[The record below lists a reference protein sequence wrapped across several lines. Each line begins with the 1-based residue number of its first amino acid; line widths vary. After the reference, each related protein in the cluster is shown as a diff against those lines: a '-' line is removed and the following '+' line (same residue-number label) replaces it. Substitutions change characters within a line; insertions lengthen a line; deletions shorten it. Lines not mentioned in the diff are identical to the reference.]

1 MITLNREEMKQKR
14 TKNFKSFLFVVLFL
28 LGISLFGE
36 EVHVLTIEGPI
47 TPVAA
52 KLVSEAIQHAE
63 LANAECLIL
72 KMDTPGGLMEATWR
86 IDKSI
91 LGSAVPVIVYIA
103 PSGGRAASAG
113 VFITYASHV
122 AAMAPS
128 THIGAAHPVTMGGQ
142 DTSKTMM
149 EKVTNDAVAHI
160 KGLAEKRRRNAQWA
174 EAAVRKS
181 VSITETEALKKHV
194 VEIVARDIPDLLSQL
209 DGRKITLD
217 IGMEKTLHTKEA
229 VVHYAS
235 ISWHYRILDK
245 ISDPNIAY
253 ILLILGIYG
262 LFFELS
268 NPGAIL
274 PGVVGGIFLILA
286 FFALQVLS
294 VNASGILLILLALI
308 FFIAEVKVNSHG
320 LLLIGGIVSMFLG
333 SLMLFK
339 SPEMRVSLQIII
351 TVIVCTVLFFM
362 FALGMAMAA
371 HRRKVT
377 TGEQGM
383 VGESGI
389 VIQPITPEKEGKIS
403 IHGEI
408 WTARSSHSLRKGEK
422 GIVQAVEGLVV
433 TVVPE
438 KSNK

>member
-1 MITLNREEMKQKR
+1 MKQNR
-14 TKNFKSFLFVVLFL
+14 AKNFKPLLFGMLFF
-28 LGISLFGE
+28 LGISLSAE
-36 EVHVLTIEGPI
+36 QVHVLTIEGPI
-47 TPVAA
+47 TPVTA
-52 KLVSEAIQHAE
+52 KLVSEAIHQAE
-63 LANAECLIL
+63 LANVECLIL

-86 IDKSI
+86 IDKAI

-113 VFITYASHV
+113 VFITYASHL
-122 AAMAPS
+122 AAMALS
-128 THIGAAHPVTMGGQ
+128 THIGAAHPVTMGSQ

-160 KGLAEKRRRNAQWA
+160 KGLAEKRGRNSQWA

-181 VSITETEALKKHV
+181 ISITETEALKKRV
-194 VEIVARDIPDLLSQL
+194 IEIVARDIPDLLSQL
-209 DGRKITLD
+209 DGRKIILD

-235 ISWHYRILDK
+235 IPWHYRILDK

-253 ILLILGIYG
+253 VLLILGIYG

-320 LLLIGGIVSMFLG
+320 LLLIGGIISMFLG
-333 SLMLFK
+333 SLMLFR
-339 SPEMRVSLQIII
+339 SPEMRVSLQIIF
-351 TVIVCTVLFFM
+351 TVIICTVLFFM
-362 FALGMAMAA
+362 FALGMAMRA

-377 TGEQGM
+377 TGEQGLL
-383 VGESGI
+383 GETGV
-389 VIQPITPEKEGKIS
+389 VIQAITPEKEGKIS
-403 IHGEI
+403 VHGEI
-408 WTARSSHSLRKGEK
+408 WTARSAYSLRKGEK
-422 GIVQAVEGLVV
+422 VVVQAINGLVV
-433 TVVPE
+433 TVAPE

>member
-1 MITLNREEMKQKR
+1 MKQNR
-14 TKNFKSFLFVVLFL
+14 AKNFKPLLFGMLFF
-28 LGISLFGE
+28 LGISLSAE
-36 EVHVLTIEGPI
+36 QVHVLTIEGPI
-47 TPVAA
+47 TPVTA
-52 KLVSEAIQHAE
+52 KLVSEAIHQAE
-63 LANAECLIL
+63 LANVECLIL

-86 IDKSI
+86 IDKAI

-113 VFITYASHV
+113 VFITYASHL

-128 THIGAAHPVTMGGQ
+128 THIGAAHPVTMGSQ

-160 KGLAEKRRRNAQWA
+160 KGLAEKRGRNSQWA

-181 VSITETEALKKHV
+181 ISITETEALKKRV
-194 VEIVARDIPDLLSQL
+194 IEIVARDIPDLLSQL
-209 DGRKITLD
+209 DGRKIILD

-235 ISWHYRILDK
+235 IPWHYRILDK

-253 ILLILGIYG
+253 VLLILGIYG

-320 LLLIGGIVSMFLG
+320 LLLIGGIISMFLG

-339 SPEMRVSLQIII
+339 SPEMRVSLQIIF
-351 TVIVCTVLFFM
+351 TVIICTVLFFM
-362 FALGMAMAA
+362 FALGMAMRA

-377 TGEQGM
+377 TGEQGLL
-383 VGESGI
+383 GETGV
-389 VIQPITPEKEGKIS
+389 VIQAITPEKEGKIS
-403 IHGEI
+403 VHGEI
-408 WTARSSHSLRKGEK
+408 WTARSAYSLRKGEK
-422 GIVQAVEGLVV
+422 VVVQAINGLVV
-433 TVVPE
+433 TVAPE

>member
-1 MITLNREEMKQKR
+1 MKQNR
-14 TKNFKSFLFVVLFL
+14 AKNFKPLLFGMLFF
-28 LGISLFGE
+28 LGISLSAE
-36 EVHVLTIEGPI
+36 QIHVLTIEGPI
-47 TPVAA
+47 TPVTA
-52 KLVSEAIQHAE
+52 KLVSEAIHQAE

-86 IDKSI
+86 IDKAI
-91 LGSAVPVIVYIA
+91 LGSAIPVIVYIA

-113 VFITYASHV
+113 VFITYASHL

-128 THIGAAHPVTMGGQ
+128 THIGAAHPVTMGSQ

-160 KGLAEKRRRNAQWA
+160 KGLAEKRGRNGQWA

-181 VSITETEALKKHV
+181 ISITETEALKKRV
-194 VEIVARDIPDLLSQL
+194 IEIVARDIPDLLSQL
-209 DGRKITLD
+209 DGRKIILD
-217 IGMEKTLHTKEA
+217 IGMEKTLRTKEA
-229 VVHYAS
+229 VVHYAL
-235 ISWHYRILDK
+235 IPWHYRILDK

-320 LLLIGGIVSMFLG
+320 LLLIGGIISMFLG

-339 SPEMRVSLQIII
+339 SPEMRVSLQIIF
-351 TVIVCTVLFFM
+351 TVIICTVLFFM
-362 FALGMAMAA
+362 FALGMAMRA

-377 TGEQGM
+377 TGEQGLL
-383 VGESGI
+383 GETGV
-389 VIQPITPEKEGKIS
+389 VIQAITPEKVGKIS
-403 IHGEI
+403 VHGEI
-408 WTARSSHSLRKGEK
+408 WTARSAYSLRKGEK
-422 GIVQAVEGLVV
+422 VVVQAINGLVV
-433 TVVPE
+433 TVAPE

>member
-1 MITLNREEMKQKR
+1 MKQNR
-14 TKNFKSFLFVVLFL
+14 AKNFKPLLFGMLFF
-28 LGISLFGE
+28 LGISLSAE
-36 EVHVLTIEGPI
+36 QVHVLTIEGPI
-47 TPVAA
+47 TPVTT
-52 KLVSEAIQHAE
+52 KLVSEAIHQAE
-63 LANAECLIL
+63 LANVECLIL

-86 IDKSI
+86 IDKAI

-113 VFITYASHV
+113 VFITYASHL

-128 THIGAAHPVTMGGQ
+128 THIGAAHPVTMGSQ

-160 KGLAEKRRRNAQWA
+160 KGLAEKRGRNSQWA

-181 VSITETEALKKHV
+181 ISITETEALKKRV
-194 VEIVARDIPDLLSQL
+194 IEIVARDIPDLLSQL
-209 DGRKITLD
+209 DGRKIILD

-235 ISWHYRILDK
+235 IPWHYRILDK

-253 ILLILGIYG
+253 VLLILGIYG

-320 LLLIGGIVSMFLG
+320 LLLIGGIISMFLG
-333 SLMLFK
+333 SLMLFR
-339 SPEMRVSLQIII
+339 SPEMRVSLQIIF
-351 TVIVCTVLFFM
+351 TVIICTVLFFM
-362 FALGMAMAA
+362 FALGMAMRA

-377 TGEQGM
+377 TGEQGLL
-383 VGESGI
+383 GETGV
-389 VIQPITPEKEGKIS
+389 VIQAITPEKEGKIS
-403 IHGEI
+403 VHGEI
-408 WTARSSHSLRKGEK
+408 WTARSAYSLRKGEK
-422 GIVQAVEGLVV
+422 VVVQAINGLVV
-433 TVVPE
+433 TVAPE